1 MDITGHS
8 KGYSYDLGDEKSV
21 SVLLGCVEL
30 LIWII
35 LAIPSSVRFF
45 SKINNKLKII
55 SVLIFSGFFILCVNL
70 IGGWNEFLKF
80 FNI

>member
-35 LAIPSSVRFF
+35 LSVPSSVRFF
-45 SKINNKLKII
+45 RKTDNKLKII
-55 SVLIFSGFFILCVNL
+55 SVLIFSGLFIMCINF
-70 IGGWNEFLKF
+70 IGGWNEFFKC